1 MQSTRHI
8 GDAEQM
14 LASPLPG
21 GRGVESRVDV
31 LREELWGEPRQV
43 MEDGGREAGI
53 PFCQRQ
59 GLFSVVFT
67 PRPLE
72 RGGILGLGRKRGQ
85 WY

>member
-21 GRGVESRVDV
+21 GSGVESRVDV

-53 PFCQRQ
+53 PFCQRTRWPTWAWKEERTV
-59 GLFSVVFT
+59 GLK
-67 PRPLE
+67 
-72 RGGILGLGRKRGQ
+72 IK
-85 WY
+85 